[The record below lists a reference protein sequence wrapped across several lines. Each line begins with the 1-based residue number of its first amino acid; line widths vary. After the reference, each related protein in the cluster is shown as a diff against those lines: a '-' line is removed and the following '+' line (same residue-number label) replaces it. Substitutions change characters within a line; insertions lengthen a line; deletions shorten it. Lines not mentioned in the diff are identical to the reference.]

1 MVFQNKGNAC
11 ILIHPISN
19 YNFLGESFKNSLF
32 SLYYIFT
39 LSAEIFP
46 PGTWVET
53 IDSTL
58 DTLVQ

>member
-1 MVFQNKGNAC
+1 MSIFFLALPNEQQSQGN
-11 ILIHPISN
+11 L
-19 YNFLGESFKNSLF
+19 KKKKTMLF
-32 SLYYIFT
+32 SFLLERRLQFK